1 MNQHKQESL
10 LMTDPILTPIMGKVL
25 SGTGGFV
32 GGATFMAFYRPKNVW
47 DAAIR
52 SSVSTAS
59 AIIGSIP
66 VLEHYNLPMTNDNV
80 LLAGAVIGFCA
91 WSLLTLAARML
102 LKIQDE
108 KTEIKLPE
116 FIKTK

>member
-1 MNQHKQESL
+1 
-10 LMTDPILTPIMGKVL
+10 MTDPLTPLMAKVL
-25 SGTGGFV
+25 SGFGGFV

-52 SSVSTAS
+52 SSVSTMC
-59 AIIGSIP
+59 AIIGSGP
-66 VLEHYNLPMTNDNV
+66 LLDYMELPHKSDYIIF
-80 LLAGAVIGFCA
+80 AGAVIGFCA
-91 WSLLTLAARML
+91 WSVLTLLARTL

-108 KTEIKLPE
+108 KAEIKLPD

>member
-1 MNQHKQESL
+1 M
-10 LMTDPILTPIMGKVL
+10 
-25 SGTGGFV
+25 SGTGGFI
-32 GGATFMAFYRPKNVW
+32 GGATFMAFYRPRNVW

-59 AIIGSIP
+59 AIIGSISL
-66 VLEHYNLPMTNDNV
+66 LEYFHLPNNMDNV

-91 WSLLTLAARML
+91 WSVLTLAARML

>member
-1 MNQHKQESL
+1 M
-10 LMTDPILTPIMGKVL
+10 MTDPILTPLMGKIL
-25 SGTGGFV
+25 AGAGGFV

-52 SSVSTAS
+52 SSVSTAT
-59 AIIGSIP
+59 AIIGSVPLI
-66 VLEHYNLPMTNDNV
+66 EYFNLPLSVDNIV
-80 LLAGAVIGFCA
+80 LSGAVIGFCS
-91 WSLLTLAARML
+91 WSILTLAARML

-108 KTEIKLPE
+108 KTEIKLPG

>member
-1 MNQHKQESL
+1 
-10 LMTDPILTPIMGKVL
+10 MTDPILTPIMGKIL
-25 SGTGGFV
+25 AGAGGFV

-52 SSVSTAS
+52 SSVSTAT
-59 AIIGSIP
+59 AIIGSTPLI
-66 VLEHYNLPMTNDNV
+66 EYFNLPMSIDNI
-80 LLAGAVIGFCA
+80 LFSGAVIGFCA
-91 WSLLTLAARML
+91 WSILTLVARTL

-108 KTEIKLPE
+108 KTEIKIPE